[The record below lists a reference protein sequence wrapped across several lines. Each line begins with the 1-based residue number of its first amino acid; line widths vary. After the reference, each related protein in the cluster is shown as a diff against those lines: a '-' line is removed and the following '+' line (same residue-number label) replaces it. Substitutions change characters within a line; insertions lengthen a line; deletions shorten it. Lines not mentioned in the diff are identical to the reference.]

1 MPLGPP
7 RQTSAEAWKKFPV
20 ASKPG
25 SLCLKPWLI
34 SPMSFRGWAKKLK
47 VLSGH
52 LKQDWYLTKFR
63 KNFAKAE
70 MTHDIGLVD
79 ARYQG
84 QSDELE
90 YVSILPTSP
99 P

>member
-1 MPLGPP
+1 
-7 RQTSAEAWKKFPV
+7 
-20 ASKPG
+20 
-25 SLCLKPWLI
+25 
-34 SPMSFRGWAKKLK
+34 MSFRGWVKKLK

-90 YVSILPTSP
+90 
-99 P
+99 

>member
-1 MPLGPP
+1 MEWAGKLTQNRLAVLTGDRPYNRDAP
-7 RQTSAEAWKKFPV
+7 AEEV
-20 ASKPG
+20 
-25 SLCLKPWLI
+25 
-34 SPMSFRGWAKKLK
+34 KKLK

-52 LKQDWYLTKFR
+52 LKRDWYLTKFR

-70 MTHDIGLVD
+70 MTQDIGLVE